1 MSTIL
6 NFWLNTS
13 PTKST
18 VWLVDKSGLLKGSVF
33 VNLESTQAR
42 DILVDILRNAY
53 TKGVSF
59 ELAVDVKDINTAKP
73 TAMNLRVDLDT
84 VLSTMVQT
92 VKAEPKPIDA
102 KVLNKAE
109 ALLADL
115 ATLPA
120 VDRVVVA
127 GSTTDDNDILAF

>member
-1 MSTIL
+1 
-6 NFWLNTS
+6 
-13 PTKST
+13 
-18 VWLVDKSGLLKGSVF
+18 

-102 KVLNKAE
+102 KVLSKAE

-120 VDRVVVA
+120 VERVVVG
-127 GSTTDDNDILAF
+127 GSADDNDILAF

>member
-13 PTKST
+13 PTKQT

-33 VNLESTQAR
+33 VNLESIEAR
-42 DILVDILRNAY
+42 DELVAHLRKAY
-53 TKGVSF
+53 DKGVSY
-59 ELAVDVKDINTAKP
+59 ELAVDVKDIDTTKP
-73 TAMNLRVDLDT
+73 TAMKIRVDLDT

-102 KVLNKAE
+102 KVLSKAE

-120 VDRVVVA
+120 VDRVVVG
-127 GSTTDDNDILAF
+127 GSADDNDILAF

>member
-73 TAMNLRVDLDT
+73 TAMKVRVDLET

-102 KVLNKAE
+102 KVLSKAE
-109 ALLADL
+109 ALLAEL
-115 ATLPA
+115 AILPA
-120 VDRVVVA
+120 VERVVVG
-127 GSTTDDNDILAF
+127 GSADDNDILAF

>member
-102 KVLNKAE
+102 KVLSKAE

-127 GSTTDDNDILAF
+127 GSANDDDILAF

>member
-102 KVLNKAE
+102 KVLSKAE

-120 VDRVVVA
+120 VERVVVA
-127 GSTTDDNDILAF
+127 GSANDDDILAF

>member
-59 ELAVDVKDINTAKP
+59 ELAVDVKDIDTTKP
-73 TAMNLRVDLDT
+73 TAMKVRVDLET

-102 KVLNKAE
+102 KVLSKAE
-109 ALLADL
+109 ALLAEL
-115 ATLPA
+115 AILPA
-120 VDRVVVA
+120 VERVVVG
-127 GSTTDDNDILAF
+127 GSADDNDILAF

>member
-13 PTKST
+13 PTKNT

-59 ELAVDVKDINTAKP
+59 ELAVDVKDIDTTKP
-73 TAMNLRVDLDT
+73 TAMKVRVDLDT

-102 KVLNKAE
+102 KVLSKAE

-120 VDRVVVA
+120 VDRVVVG
-127 GSTTDDNDILAF
+127 GSADDNDILAF

>member
-102 KVLNKAE
+102 KVLSKAE
-109 ALLADL
+109 ALLANL

-120 VDRVVVA
+120 VERVVVA
-127 GSTTDDNDILAF
+127 GSANDDDILAF

>member
-59 ELAVDVKDINTAKP
+59 ELAVDVKDIDTTKS
-73 TAMNLRVDLDT
+73 TAMKVRVDLET

-102 KVLNKAE
+102 KVLSKAE
-109 ALLADL
+109 ALLAEL
-115 ATLPA
+115 AILPA
-120 VDRVVVA
+120 VERVVVG
-127 GSTTDDNDILAF
+127 GSADDNDILAF

>member
-13 PTKST
+13 PSKQT

-33 VNLESTQAR
+33 VNLESSQAR

-53 TKGVSF
+53 NKGVSF
-59 ELAVDVKDINTAKP
+59 ELAVDVKDIDTTKP
-73 TAMNLRVDLDT
+73 TAMKIRVDLDT

-102 KVLNKAE
+102 KVLSKAE

-120 VDRVVVA
+120 VDRVVVG
-127 GSTTDDNDILAF
+127 GSADDNDILAF

>member
-73 TAMNLRVDLDT
+73 TAMNLRVDLET

-102 KVLNKAE
+102 KVLSKAE
-109 ALLADL
+109 ALLAEL
-115 ATLPA
+115 AILPA
-120 VDRVVVA
+120 VERVVVG
-127 GSTTDDNDILAF
+127 GSADDNDILAF

>member
-59 ELAVDVKDINTAKP
+59 ELAVDVKDIDTTKP
-73 TAMNLRVDLDT
+73 TAMKVRVDLET

-92 VKAEPKPIDA
+92 VKAEPKAIDA
-102 KVLNKAE
+102 KVLSKAE
-109 ALLADL
+109 ALLAEL
-115 ATLPA
+115 AILPA
-120 VDRVVVA
+120 VERVVV
-127 GSTTDDNDILAF
+127 GGQSTDDDILAF

>member
-102 KVLNKAE
+102 KVLSKAE
-109 ALLADL
+109 ALLANL

-120 VDRVVVA
+120 VERVVVG
-127 GSTTDDNDILAF
+127 GSADDNDILAF

>member
-102 KVLNKAE
+102 KVLSKAE
-109 ALLADL
+109 ALLAEL

-120 VDRVVVA
+120 VERVVVG
-127 GSTTDDNDILAF
+127 GSTTDADILEF

>member
-13 PTKST
+13 PTKPT

-102 KVLNKAE
+102 KVLSKAE

-120 VDRVVVA
+120 VERVVVG
-127 GSTTDDNDILAF
+127 GSADDNDILAF

>member
-59 ELAVDVKDINTAKP
+59 ELAVDVKDIDTTKP
-73 TAMNLRVDLDT
+73 TAMKVRVDLET

-102 KVLNKAE
+102 KVLSKAE
-109 ALLADL
+109 ALLAEL

-120 VDRVVVA
+120 VERVVVA
-127 GSTTDDNDILAF
+127 GSANDDDILAF

>member
-102 KVLNKAE
+102 KVLSKAE

-120 VDRVVVA
+120 VERVVVG
-127 GSTTDDNDILAF
+127 GSADDNDILAF

>member
-73 TAMNLRVDLDT
+73 TAMNLRVDLET

-102 KVLNKAE
+102 KVLSKAE

-120 VDRVVVA
+120 VERVVVG
-127 GSTTDDNDILAF
+127 GSADDNDILAF

>member
-13 PTKST
+13 PSKQT

-33 VNLESTQAR
+33 VNLESSQAR

-53 TKGVSF
+53 NKGVSF
-59 ELAVDVKDINTAKP
+59 ELAVDVKDIDTTKP
-73 TAMNLRVDLDT
+73 TAMKIRVDLDT

-102 KVLNKAE
+102 KVLSKAE
-109 ALLADL
+109 AFLADL
-115 ATLPA
+115 ATLPS
-120 VDRVVVA
+120 VDRVVVG
-127 GSTTDDNDILAF
+127 GSADDNDILAF

>member
-6 NFWLNTS
+6 TFWLNTS

-73 TAMNLRVDLDT
+73 TAMNFRVDLDT

-102 KVLNKAE
+102 KVLSKAE

-120 VDRVVVA
+120 VERVVVG
-127 GSTTDDNDILAF
+127 GSADDNDILAF